1 MFLGHS
7 SRLLGYQCL
16 FCFFCSLNKVNKKYR
31 SKGYTEQ
38 QDDCEEAEGWH
49 VVANRNKMR
58 EGRHEVEEVGLV
70 EAL

>member
-1 MFLGHS
+1 MFLGYS
-7 SRLLGYQCL
+7 SRLLGYR
-16 FCFFCSLNKVNKKYR
+16 FFFCSLNKVNEKYR

-49 VVANRNKMR
+49 VVANRNKVR